1 MGALLALLVTRPATA
16 ADEGLAVLAA
26 PAASGGTMQLQV
38 EVRGP
43 ALRKDLRSQGA
54 SPDRFRVVLVEGD
67 GAGAEVTAVR
77 RMLDAGEARYTV
89 LAFDQSKSFAPYWP
103 QAFSLAREY
112 ADALRARSGPHTVA
126 VMAFGVSKATVCEKA
141 PGPALAACLSQAEQL
156 GARQN
161 ATRLKFYIREAAAE
175 AARALPLS
183 QNGSREVVVFTD
195 AGEESDALSV
205 KQVAADAR
213 ALGVRLHVVAFSGK
227 GTGKG
232 VARRLDDM
240 AQLARDSGGRYIQ
253 VEDGDA
259 RLALAGLAEALEHLY
274 WLDVSF
280 CGVKPGVTTGKLSA
294 DALLGG
300 RPAASSPPVSFRQSA
315 EGAATQ
321 PCTPGTSAPVAQSP
335 SSGTGTATGAS
346 PTPGASSPT
355 GAPGAPAGAGGSD
368 AGIPWGLIALA
379 LLVVLGLVVALILA
393 LSRRNAPAQPAVPAP
408 VPVAPAVAAPPAV
421 AEPAPVS
428 PPLAS
433 GPAQP
438 WKDPFA
444 TLPETRLVVS
454 KGPPGLEPF
463 YRVHKS
469 PFTVGAR
476 QGEVDLAIELPQL
489 SGHHATLQ
497 LFKMGNVFIQ
507 DAGSTNG
514 TFVEGRR
521 LSPGERVQVKPGQLI
536 RLSQHLEFTLVQPG
550 LQPAEPAPAGAPV
563 VPAPPAP
570 PAEPPAAPEARVK
583 HKTLYAPVRG
593 DDE

>member
-1 MGALLALLVTRPATA
+1 MGALLALLVALPATA

-26 PAASGGTMQLQV
+26 PPASGGTMQLQV
-38 EVRGP
+38 EVRDP
-43 ALRKDLRSQGA
+43 SLQSDLRGQGT
-54 SPDRFRVVLVEGD
+54 SPDRFRVVLVDGD
-67 GAGAEVTAVR
+67 GAGAGVTGVR

-112 ADALRARSGPHTVA
+112 ADALGARSGPHTVA
-126 VMAFGVSKATVCEKA
+126 VMAFGVSKATVCQKA
-141 PGPALAACLSQAEQL
+141 PGPDLAACLSQAEQL

-161 ATRLKFYIREAAAE
+161 ATRLKFYIREAAGE

-183 QNGSREVVVFTD
+183 QGGSREVVVFTD

-205 KQVAADAR
+205 KQVAAEAR
-213 ALGVRLHVVAFSGK
+213 ALGVRLHIVAFSGQ

-259 RLALAGLAEALEHLY
+259 RKALAGLAEALEHIY
-274 WLDVSF
+274 WLDVSL
-280 CGVKPGVTTGKLSA
+280 CGVKPGATTGTLSA
-294 DALLGG
+294 EALLGG

-321 PCTPGTSAPVAQSP
+321 PCTPGT
-335 SSGTGTATGAS
+335 ATGPS
-346 PTPGASSPT
+346 PTPEASSPSGPS
-355 GAPGAPAGAGGSD
+355 GAPGASAGAGGSE

-379 LLVVLGLVVALILA
+379 LLVVLGLVLALILA
-393 LSRRNAPAQPAVPAP
+393 LSRRNAPAQPAAPAP
-408 VPVAPAVAAPPAV
+408 VPVSPPVPAPPAV

-476 QGEVDLAIELPQL
+476 KGEVDLAIELPQL

-497 LFKMGNVFIQ
+497 LFKMGNVFLQ
-507 DAGSTNG
+507 DERSTNG
-514 TFVEGRR
+514 TFVDGRR
-521 LSPGERVQVKPGQLI
+521 LSPGERVQVKPGQVI

-550 LQPAEPAPAGAPV
+550 LQPSEPAAPGTPLV
-563 VPAPPAP
+563 PTAPAPT
-570 PAEPPAAPEARVK
+570 AEPPAAPEPRVK

>member
-1 MGALLALLVTRPATA
+1 MGALLALLVARPATA

-38 EVRGP
+38 EVRDP
-43 ALRKDLRSQGA
+43 ALQQDLSSQGA
-54 SPDRFRVVLVEGD
+54 SAARFRVVVDE
-67 GAGAEVTAVR
+67 AGAQVTSVR
-77 RMLDAGEARYTV
+77 RMRDAGEGGYTV

-103 QAFSLAREY
+103 QAFALAREY
-112 ADALRARSGPHTVA
+112 ADALGARSEPHTVA
-126 VMAFGVSKATVCEKA
+126 VMAFGVRKATVCEESTGA
-141 PGPALAACLSQAEQL
+141 AVSACLARAEQL
-156 GARQN
+156 GALQN
-161 ATRLKFYIREAAAE
+161 ATRLKFYIREAAGE
-175 AARALPLS
+175 AARKLPLS
-183 QNGSREVVVFTD
+183 QGGSREVIVFTD

-205 KQVAADAR
+205 KQVSAEAH

-240 AQLARDSGGRYIQ
+240 AQLAGDSGGRYIQ

-259 RLALAGLAEALEHLY
+259 RKALVGLVEALEHLY

-280 CGVKPGVTTGKLSA
+280 CGVKPGTTTGRLSA
-294 DALLGG
+294 EALLGG
-300 RPAASSPPVSFRQSA
+300 KRTAWSSPVSFRQSA
-315 EGAATQ
+315 EGTATT
-321 PCTPGTSAPVAQSP
+321 PCTPGTSAPPGAQNP
-335 SSGTGTATGAS
+335 STGPGTVTGPAT
-346 PTPGASSPT
+346 TPGASSPT
-355 GAPGAPAGAGGSD
+355 GAQGSSAGSAD
-368 AGIPWGLIALA
+368 AGPPWGLIALA
-379 LLVVLGLVVALILA
+379 LLVVLGLVVALVLA
-393 LSRRNAPAQPAVPAP
+393 LSRRNAPAPAP
-408 VPVAPAVAAPPAV
+408 LPVAPVVAAPPAV
-421 AEPAPVS
+421 AAPAPPS

-433 GPAQP
+433 GAAQP

-476 QGEVDLAIELPQL
+476 RGEVDLAIELPQL

-507 DAGSTNG
+507 DERSTNG

-521 LSPGERVQVKPGQLI
+521 LSPGERVQVKPGQVI
-536 RLSQHLEFTLVQPG
+536 RLSQHLELTLVQPG
-550 LQPAEPAPAGAPV
+550 LQPAEPAPAGAPLV
-563 VPAPPAP
+563 EAPSAP
-570 PAEPPAAPEARVK
+570 SAEPPAAPEARVK
-583 HKTLYAPVRG
+583 PKTLYAPVRG
-593 DDE
+593 GDDE